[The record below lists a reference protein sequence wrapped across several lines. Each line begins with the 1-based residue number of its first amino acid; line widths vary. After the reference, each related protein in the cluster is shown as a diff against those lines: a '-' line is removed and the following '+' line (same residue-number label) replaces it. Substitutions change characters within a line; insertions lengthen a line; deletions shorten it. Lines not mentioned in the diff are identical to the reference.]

1 MARLFRRGAVLTRHK
16 ARVLRLHAIVILHE
30 EEEGGGVMHKSVR
43 DTDDGLATWST
54 LHEVL
59 CVGTYIQT
67 CINFCLT
74 THLLV
79 APLVRLPGNPV
90 AHTSLSV
97 LVLPSFRVLK

>member
-16 ARVLRLHAIVILHE
+16 ARVLRLHAIVILHK
-30 EEEGGGVMHKSVR
+30 EEGGVGCHAVR